1 MASPYVDHKVRYRF
15 MIEGVL
21 PALITPFTKDNRV
34 DKEGL
39 RQNIGFLVENGV
51 SGIVPCGTTGE
62 AATLSIQE
70 HEKVIEYAV
79 EFSTVPVV
87 AGTGSNNTTEALE
100 LTKFSQD
107 AGADAAL
114 LITPYYNKP
123 NDRGMLAHFKMI
135 ADAVDIPIILYN
147 VPSRTGINLKPE
159 LVAELAKISN
169 IVGIKEASGSLDQIT
184 KILELTKGEDFV
196 VLSGDDGLTLPIM
209 ALGGVGVISVV
220 ANVAPKLVVSMVEA
234 FRKKDMEKARE
245 LHIALAPLIRAVFL
259 ETNPIPI
266 KKAVE
271 LIGLPAGHLRLPLA
285 AISEENEKKLK
296 KALND
301 LNLI

>member
-1 MASPYVDHKVRYRF
+1 

-34 DKEGL
+34 DKDGI
-39 RQNIGFLVENGV
+39 RQNIEFLIDGGV
-51 SGIVPCGTTGE
+51 SGVVPCGTTGE
-62 AATLSIQE
+62 AATLSIKE

-79 EFSTVPVV
+79 EFSSVPVV

-100 LTKFSQD
+100 LTKFAQD

-123 NDRGMLAHFKMI
+123 NDSGMLKHFMTI
-135 ADAVDIPIILYN
+135 AEGVDIPIIIYN

-159 LVAELAKISN
+159 LIAKLAKVSN
-169 IVGIKEASGSLDQIT
+169 IVGIKEASGSLFDQVT
-184 KILELTKGEDFV
+184 RILELTTGEDFT
-196 VLSGDDGLTLPIM
+196 VLSGDDGLTLPI
-209 ALGGVGVISVV
+209 LSIGGTGVISVV

-234 FRKKDMEKARE
+234 FQNGEQEKARE
-245 LHIALAPLIRAVFL
+245 LHLTLAPLIRAMFL
-259 ETNPIPI
+259 ETNPIPV

-271 LIGLPAGHLRLPLA
+271 LIGLPAGNLRLPLA
-285 AISEENEKKLK
+285 PISTDNEKKLK
-296 KALND
+296 AALND
-301 LNLI
+301 LNLIP

>member
-1 MASPYVDHKVRYRF
+1 

-21 PALITPFTKDNRV
+21 PALITPFTEDNKI

-39 RQNIGFLVENGV
+39 EQNIGFLIESGV

-62 AATLSIQE
+62 SATLSIKE
-70 HEKVIEYAV
+70 HEKVIEIAV
-79 EFSTVPVV
+79 ECSTVPVV

-100 LTKFSQD
+100 LTRFAKD
-107 AGADAAL
+107 AGAEAVL

-123 NDRGMLAHFKMI
+123 NDRGMLAHFKKV
-135 ADAVDIPIILYN
+135 ANEVDIPMILYN

-159 LVAELAKISN
+159 IVAELAKEGN
-169 IVGIKEASGSLDQIT
+169 IVGIKEASGNLEQIT
-184 KILELTKGEDFV
+184 RIIEMTQDEDFV
-196 VLSGDDGLTLPIM
+196 VLSGDDALTLPIM
-209 ALGGVGVISVV
+209 ALGGRGVISVV

-234 FRKKDMEKARE
+234 FRKGDIDEARK
-245 LHIALAPLIRAVFL
+245 LHLALAPLIRAVFL

-271 LIGLPAGHLRLPLA
+271 LIGLPAGALRLPLA
-285 AISEENEKKLK
+285 PISEENERKLK
-296 KALND
+296 AALND
-301 LNLI
+301 LHLIK

>member
-1 MASPYVDHKVRYRF
+1 

-34 DKEGL
+34 DKDGI
-39 RQNIGFLVENGV
+39 RQNIEFLVDGGV
-51 SGIVPCGTTGE
+51 SGVVPCGTTGE
-62 AATLSIQE
+62 AATLSIKE

-79 EFSTVPVV
+79 EFSSVPVV

-100 LTKFSQD
+100 LTKFAQD

-123 NDRGMLAHFKMI
+123 NDSGMLKHFMTI
-135 ADAVDIPIILYN
+135 ADGVDIPIIIYN

-159 LVAELAKISN
+159 LTAKLAKVSN
-169 IVGIKEASGSLDQIT
+169 IVGIKEASGSLDQVTRI
-184 KILELTKGEDFV
+184 IELTKGEDFA
-196 VLSGDDGLTLPIM
+196 VLSGDDGLTLPI
-209 ALGGVGVISVV
+209 LSIGGTGVISVV

-234 FRKKDMEKARE
+234 FRNGDGEKARE
-245 LHIALAPLIRAVFL
+245 LHLTLAPLIRAMFL
-259 ETNPIPI
+259 ETNPIPV

-271 LIGLPAGHLRLPLA
+271 LIGLPAGNLRLPLA
-285 AISEENEKKLK
+285 PISTDNEKKLK
-296 KALND
+296 AALND
-301 LNLI
+301 LHLIQ

>member
-1 MASPYVDHKVRYRF
+1 
-15 MIEGVL
+15 MIHGVL
-21 PALITPFTKDNRV
+21 PALITPFTRDNEV

-39 RQNIGFLVENGV
+39 QQNIDFLIKNGV

-62 AATLSIQE
+62 SATLSIEE
-70 HEKVIEYAV
+70 HEKVIEIAI

-100 LTKFSQD
+100 LTRSAMD

-123 NDRGMLAHFKMI
+123 NDRGMLAHFKKI
-135 ADAVDIPIILYN
+135 ANEVDIPIILYN

-159 LVAELAKISN
+159 VVAELAKESN
-169 IVGIKEASGSLDQIT
+169 IIGVKEASGNLDQVT
-184 KILELTKGEDFV
+184 RILELTQDEDFEV
-196 VLSGDDGLTLPIM
+196 ISGDDGLTLPIM
-209 ALGGVGVISVV
+209 AIGGAGVISVV
-220 ANVAPKLVVSMVEA
+220 ANVAPKLTVSMVEA
-234 FRKKDMEKARE
+234 FRKGNMEEARR
-245 LHIALAPLIRAVFL
+245 LHMELAPLIRAVFL

-271 LIGLPAGHLRLPLA
+271 LIGLPAGELRLPLA
-285 AISEENEKKLK
+285 PMSDDNERKLIT
-296 KALND
+296 ALND
-301 LNLI
+301 LHLIK

>member
-1 MASPYVDHKVRYRF
+1 

-34 DKEGL
+34 DKDGI
-39 RQNIGFLVENGV
+39 RQNIEFLVDGGV
-51 SGIVPCGTTGE
+51 SGVVPCGTTGE
-62 AATLSIQE
+62 AATLSIKE

-79 EFSTVPVV
+79 EFSSVPVV

-100 LTKFSQD
+100 LTKFAQD

-123 NDRGMLAHFKMI
+123 NDSGMLKHFMTV
-135 ADAVDIPIILYN
+135 ADTVDIPIIIYN

-159 LVAELAKISN
+159 LTAKLAKVSN

-184 KILELTKGEDFV
+184 RIFELTKGEDFA
-196 VLSGDDGLTLPIM
+196 VLSGDDGLTLPI
-209 ALGGVGVISVV
+209 LSIGGTGVISVV

-234 FRKKDMEKARE
+234 FRNGDREKARE
-245 LHIALAPLIRAVFL
+245 LHLTLAPLIRAMFL
-259 ETNPIPI
+259 ETNPIPL

-271 LIGLPAGHLRLPLA
+271 LIGLPA
-285 AISEENEKKLK
+285 
-296 KALND
+296 
-301 LNLI
+301 